1 MVAERGTELKSIY
14 EIKRVE
20 QLGDYQVAP
29 ALLKQL
35 DEVQWRLKKQKYNE
49 LVLAVNEQ
57 SVFGLALSWT
67 NAFHPTAKYVRH
79 YGVAP
84 QLLDQLLE
92 KVTPQ
97 NKVVYSCFEDET
109 EQILLFEQKGFTL
122 FRKTYMESIQIEALL
137 VALTPAQL
145 QENLRSLHEVLQ
157 NNEQR
162 ESLFKLLKF
171 NYEQSHLLN
180 EVADYTWQDWEG
192 HLLGDEPD
200 LDLSY
205 VVVEENEVK
214 GYIMIHKNSEDH
226 YEVGWVGL
234 SEGGDLQGTL
244 KRQLMAMQ
252 NRGAKTVGIEV
263 DTTDHFAMQLFE
275 FMDLEQIKSWN
286 SYVLYK

>member
-1 MVAERGTELKSIY
+1 M
-14 EIKRVE
+14 E

-29 ALLKQL
+29 ELLKQL
-35 DEVQWRLKKQKYNE
+35 DEVQWRLNKQKYNE

-97 NKVVYSCFEDET
+97 NKVQYSCFEDET

-122 FRKTYMESIQIEALL
+122 FRKTYMESIQIEVLL

-145 QENLRSLHEVLQ
+145 QENLRSLHEILQ
-157 NNEQR
+157 NHEQR

-171 NYEQSHLLN
+171 NYEQSHLHN

-226 YEVGWVGL
+226 YEVGWVGQRE
-234 SEGGDLQGTL
+234 SCDLQGIL
-244 KRQLMAMQ
+244 KRQLIAMQ
-252 NRGAKTVGIEV
+252 NRGAKTVEIEV

-275 FMDLEQIKSWN
+275 FMDFTKIKSWN